1 MYQPVSGLRG
11 NTKRLTWAIWPWAQ
25 NCPLQPEQYQ
35 WTSPIPC
42 AAGIAAL
49 HHYVTVALTK
59 RIVQVPAF
67 TCELDGARGWDK
79 GVGQN
84 PRIPP
89 TDESWPCTL
98 AASLSHI
105 HPALNARCWSTCVI
119 ATIVGTSCMPLRC
132 LQLLWLHLTFKISL
146 YGCTVSF
153 ILYIKKWSQ
162 EELQKIIQ
170 GYTAHTWKNSCSKWD
185 KLGPLLHCA
194 AMRHVEMFLQN

>member
-1 MYQPVSGLRG
+1 MSPELPAAAWAIPMDFSYPMCSRHSSPAPLRDSGTNKEDRPGSCICAMQSPVSWMGQEDG
-11 NTKRLTWAIWPWAQ
+11 TKVWAR
-25 NCPLQPEQYQ
+25 
-35 WTSPIPC
+35 TH
-42 AAGIAAL
+42 G
-49 HHYVTVALTK
+49 
-59 RIVQVPAF
+59 
-67 TCELDGARGWDK
+67 
-79 GVGQN
+79 
-84 PRIPP
+84 IPP

-105 HPALNARCWSTCVI
+105 HPALNARRWSTCVI

-170 GYTAHTWKNSCSKWD
+170 GYTAHTWKNSCSNWG

-194 AMRHVEMFLQN
+194 AMCHVEMFLQN